1 MFRKSL
7 SLIAGL
13 GLVFVNSPR
22 SNADICFQYGTG
34 GAPLVARGLSLPAK
48 NSCVPL
54 ALFEANEFGTRL
66 SALQTVCSVETM
78 HTRLCIT
85 TIITRVQVL
94 ATSRSSATCRLAM
107 YTGDLPSTSSNCN
120 GQYSAPLAN
129 QTGPVK
135 QFSDFS
141 LKAWYCNGKD
151 VPGGGFSAQCL
162 AEWGFSHPEL
172 GDSTSKEIPEKQGRG
187 Q

>member
-7 SLIAGL
+7 SLIASL
-13 GLVFVNSPR
+13 GLVLVNSPR
-22 SNADICFQYGTG
+22 SHADICFQYGTG
-34 GAPLVARGLSLPAK
+34 GAPLVARGVSLPAK

-66 SALQTVCSVETM
+66 GAANGM
-78 HTRLCIT
+78 LCRDNDIT
-85 TIITRVQVL
+85 LVYHYNYNACTGPGNY
-94 ATSRSSATCRLAM
+94 AESATCRLAM

-162 AEWGFSHPEL
+162 AQWGFSHPEL
-172 GDSTSKEIPEKQGRG
+172 GDNTSKEIPERQGRG

>member
-34 GAPLVARGLSLPAK
+34 GAPLVARGVSLPAK

-66 SALQTVCSVETM
+66 GAANGM
-78 HTRLCIT
+78 LCRDNDIT
-85 TIITRVQVL
+85 LVYHYNYN
-94 ATSRSSATCRLAM
+94 AC
-107 YTGDLPSTSSNCN
+107 
-120 GQYSAPLAN
+120 
-129 QTGPVK
+129 TGPGN
-135 QFSDFS
+135 
-141 LKAWYCNGKD
+141 Y
-151 VPGGGFSAQCL
+151 
-162 AEWGFSHPEL
+162 AEFGYLSPRDLHW
-172 GDSTSKEIPEKQGRG
+172 
-187 Q
+187 